1 MAAAK
6 NLIQFMKAFELLSR
20 PGGISIK
27 ELQEKLGL
35 SRRSVYRL
43 FESME
48 ELGYPLVDRPLDGK
62 TKNWGLMEEYITSRP
77 SGRIP
82 RLSLNTKETM
92 ILYQILSRQTP
103 LYESGMKQTI
113 GALRNRLEQFYLEN
127 TRAGKVERFKD
138 IFVSIPGQYKH
149 LDGKEIIYE
158 TLLQA
163 ALDQKIC
170 RGVYRSF
177 RLQEDREMEFTVLCF
192 FEWNY
197 GLYCFIRRREDGELR
212 TMALE
217 RFVSAVLTDIPGG
230 KEKDFHPEALLEQA
244 WALNTDDPLEV
255 KIHFSPSA
263 APYIKERE
271 WSSSQKIELHIDGSL
286 TLSMKTSGRR
296 DIKSWVQSFGKEAF
310 LLEPKDLKKELQKE
324 LEEQISGYKESTL

>member
-27 ELQEKLGL
+27 ELQENLNI

-48 ELGYPLVDRPLDGK
+48 ELGYPLVDTPLDGK
-62 TKNWGLMEEYITSRP
+62 TKNWGLMAEYVSSRP
-77 SGRIP
+77 SGRVP
-82 RLSLNTKETM
+82 RLSLNTAEIM

-113 GALRNRLEQFYLEN
+113 AALRNRLEQFYLEN
-127 TRAGKVERFKD
+127 SGAEKLQRFKD
-138 IFVSIPGQYKH
+138 IFINIPGQYKH
-149 LDGKEIIYE
+149 LEGKEKIYE

-163 ALDQKIC
+163 ALEIKYC
-170 RGVYRSF
+170 RGTYRSF
-177 RLQEDREMEFTVLCF
+177 RDGSGKEKELVFAPLCF

-197 GLYCFIRRREDGELR
+197 GLYCFVYHREDKALK

-217 RFVSAVLTDIPGG
+217 RFETIIMMDKPFREEL
-230 KEKDFHPEALLEQA
+230 DFNPESMLGDA
-244 WALNTDDPLEV
+244 WALTCNDPLSVE
-255 KIHFSPSA
+255 IRFSKSA
-263 APYIKERE
+263 APYIRERE
-271 WSSSQKIELHIDGSL
+271 WQPGQKIELNVDG
-286 TLSMKTSGRR
+286 TLLLKLKTSGRR
-296 DIKSWVQSFGKEAF
+296 DIKSWVLSFGKDAE
-310 LLEPKDLKKELQKE
+310 LLKPISLRHEINEELKQLCNN
-324 LEEQISGYKESTL
+324 YKN